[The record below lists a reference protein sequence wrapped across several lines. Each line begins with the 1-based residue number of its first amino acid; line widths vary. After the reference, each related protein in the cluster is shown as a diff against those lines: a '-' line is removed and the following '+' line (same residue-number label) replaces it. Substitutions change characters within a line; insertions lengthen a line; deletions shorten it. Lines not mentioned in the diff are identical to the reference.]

1 MKLVSIQA
9 SAFKAVF
16 EVLKDILNDVNVYFK
31 PTGIRVITLDTARSA
46 LVDLSLNAENFE
58 EYSCPEDVV
67 AGLNISNTY
76 KLLKTI
82 TNNDVIYM
90 EIGNKEIPSHT
101 IPTRIGETIPKAGRE
116 VDGRI
121 PSKIIITLVSLVTR
135 VVRVKVTTNGSLAVA
150 TLLEAEAATTHR
162 VHGIRHHQHLMPIM
176 AKVKAPITHPITK
189 VASLVMEVKV
199 HKVRARVRMARVQRY
214 PSPRINREAVTQGKL
229 GYPRSR
235 GT

>member
-1 MKLVSIQA
+1 MPTLKRKDPTHHQPHLVEIS
-9 SAFKAVF
+9 
-16 EVLKDILNDVNVYFK
+16 
-31 PTGIRVITLDTARSA
+31 TRVCLLQMQMVVTQ
-46 LVDLSLNAENFE
+46 VSLEMQMH
-58 EYSCPEDVV
+58 
-67 AGLNISNTY
+67 
-76 KLLKTI
+76 K
-82 TNNDVIYM
+82 M

-121 PSKIIITLVSLVTR
+121 PSKITITLVSLVTR

-176 AKVKAPITHPITK
+176 AKVKAPITHLTTK
-189 VASLVMEVKV
+189 VASLVMVVKV
-199 HKVRARVRMARVQRY
+199 HKVRVRVRMAKVQRY